1 MKELKLYI
9 FRSLFIACTI
19 LMMASC
25 NEKKHFN
32 GYLYPIRENG
42 LYGYI
47 DSVGNRIIEPEFLWV
62 STFHDGVA
70 IAVVDTVYKVFP
82 DSMAYEVGIRDTI
95 IDRYRMYAKYGYI
108 NKLGDFVIAPMFV
121 SYVDMPEI
129 GFVTSNMDN
138 CSNALFRHAFFNN
151 RAMFCDTTT
160 WRNGYINLNGEIVIP
175 PKYYYSD
182 PFSNGLAIVRDL
194 VAEPLYTNKVCIS
207 RLKLRSAYI
216 DTLGNAITNFK
227 YESLTKF
234 RSGRGI
240 GYYKKVNKEDVR
252 IEDTTV
258 VFESYTEPHFLIDS
272 RGKEIK
278 ELNANYDYN
287 SYGIDGVSVAS
298 ENSSWRAFLG
308 KESISYHFI
317 DKDGNV
323 LQPLKNLS
331 DFQLDSLDK
340 CDDIMQVLPESAEIL
355 KATFF
360 NDGFAGITPDGEHWF
375 VIDKYLLIH
384 GYGEES
390 IFEKFNGFCN
400 GLAAVKK
407 NGKWGYIN
415 KHIKEQIPF
424 KYDSCGIA
432 YPFLEEVFEY
442 DIQGNV
448 KKKAYI
454 NREDC
459 LVWECSD
466 YNSEKAQNRYSIK
479 NSKDYGKWT
488 YEYSSSN
495 KYFIYLIVGVII
507 VLLITISVVW
517 KSVYHK
523 PSKGDNLEG
532 LVVHNDQENMVVT
545 DANINNVNDDEV
557 NEIVSYP
564 TVGQYTEIIKDSA
577 KTPDEYFDKLKH
589 LRPVLND
596 SGEPIMSSGNFAV
609 VFKMKDENGKQYAVR
624 CFHRAQQG
632 REKNYKLICEELA
645 KVSSPYLSPIRY
657 FDKELYID
665 GEEYPVLLMDWVE
678 GMTLDKYIR
687 WVINDKKTLIHL
699 ATNFRNL
706 AIWLLAQPFAHGD
719 LKPDN
724 ILVRGDGSLVL
735 VDYDGMFVPAMQGQK
750 AREIGSP
757 DFRNPSR
764 TEDDFNKDIDN
775 FPIVSILLSLEL
787 LIENKDYLSQYG
799 AEDRL
804 LFSEEDY
811 INIDESEVYQ
821 TASKSYRHDI
831 NDLVKLLKDELSGK
845 IHCLDKIISIIGGE
859 ERENHANDQIE
870 LIAKILYGGYS
881 IIYLIFPFIAFYQ
894 LEWRVLYIPIVM
906 LGANVFAFFIFN
918 IMDSWR
924 PNKRKHILD
933 ESNLG
938 CLGIPA
944 PTIPLFFM
952 ASSSYEEEWYIT
964 TIIWVVSWA
973 TLMTYYGITSLND
986 WNFKNIVHNLTHKQK
1001 EKIDWIE
1008 DLQMALFLAPG
1019 FGLPL
1024 LFLMGFDS
1032 FFIWLKY
1039 VAIIDV
1045 AALTFMLIS
1054 WIYRSIG
1061 KIN

>member
-1 MKELKLYI
+1 
-9 FRSLFIACTI
+9 
-19 LMMASC
+19 MMVSC
-25 NEKKHFN
+25 NEKKHFD

-70 IAVVDTVYKVFP
+70 IAVVDTAYKVFP

-194 VAEPLYTNKVCIS
+194 VSEPLYTNKVCIS

-240 GYYKKVNKEDVR
+240 GYYKKVNKENVR

-287 SYGIDGVSVAS
+287 SYGIDGVSVVS

-323 LQPLKNLS
+323 LLPLKNLS
-331 DFQLDSLDK
+331 DFQLDSLGK
-340 CDDIMQVLPESAEIL
+340 CDDIMQVLPEGAEIL

-390 IFEKFNGFCN
+390 IFEKFNGFVN

-448 KKKAYI
+448 KKKAYV
-454 NREDC
+454 NREDS

-488 YEYSSSN
+488 YKYSSSN
-495 KYFIYLIVGVII
+495 KYFICLIVGVII

-517 KSVYHK
+517 KSVSHK
-523 PSKGDNLEG
+523 PSKGNNLEG
-532 LVVHNDQENMVVT
+532 IVIHNDQENIVVT

-564 TVGQYTEIIKDSA
+564 TVGQYTEIIKDSV

-609 VFKMKDENGKQYAVR
+609 VFKMKDEYGKQYAVR

-632 REKNYKLICEELA
+632 RERNYKLICEELT
-645 KVSSPYLSPIRY
+645 KVSSPYMSPIKY
-657 FDKELYID
+657 YDKELFVD
-665 GEEYPVLLMDWVE
+665 SNECPVLLMDWVE

-687 WVINDKKTLIHL
+687 KVINDKKALIHL

-757 DFRNPSR
+757 DFRSPSR
-764 TEDDFNKDIDN
+764 TVDVFDKEIDN
-775 FPIVSILLSLEL
+775 FSIITILLSLEL
-787 LIENKDYLSQYG
+787 LIEKKDYLSSYG

-804 LFSEEDY
+804 LFSKADYDNFENSEMYKIAYSSYNDDISELALELKTILRNDEDSVSLISLLKRKETRKIEKRGNEKLEKISEVVILLYNLAIPIFAYIYSRIIRPEEWNVLGVSLGIFSSSMILY
-811 INIDESEVYQ
+811 LMINILD
-821 TASKSYRHDI
+821 AFRPF
-831 NDLVKLLKDELSGK
+831 KDS
-845 IHCLDKIISIIGGE
+845 H
-859 ERENHANDQIE
+859 
-870 LIAKILYGGYS
+870 
-881 IIYLIFPFIAFYQ
+881 
-894 LEWRVLYIPIVM
+894 LYIDDDVTSYGCVFGMFEIFIPI
-906 LGANVFAFFIFN
+906 
-918 IMDSWR
+918 
-924 PNKRKHILD
+924 
-933 ESNLG
+933 G
-938 CLGIPA
+938 CL
-944 PTIPLFFM
+944 LF
-952 ASSSYEEEWYIT
+952 SVVNQEWYIT
-964 TIIWVVSWA
+964 MLIIGIWISFFYINA
-973 TLMTYYGITSLND
+973 NLCSGNITYFTEI
-986 WNFKNIVHNLTHKQK
+986 FKSKDKKEEIIENEKNKIRSEIREKEKQK
-1001 EKIDWIE
+1001 NYNEKAIRKTKE
-1008 DLQMALFLAPG
+1008 R
-1019 FGLPL
+1019 
-1024 LFLMGFDS
+1024 S
-1032 FFIWLKY
+1032 FI
-1039 VAIIDV
+1039 
-1045 AALTFMLIS
+1045 
-1054 WIYRSIG
+1054 
-1061 KIN
+1061 

>member
-1 MKELKLYI
+1 
-9 FRSLFIACTI
+9 
-19 LMMASC
+19 MASC
-25 NEKKHFN
+25 HEKKQFD

-42 LYGYI
+42 LYGFI
-47 DSVGNRIIEPEFLWV
+47 DSVGNRIIEPEFMWV
-62 STFHDGVA
+62 STFHNGLA
-70 IAVVDTVYKVFP
+70 MAVVDTIYRVVP

-278 ELNANYDYN
+278 ELNANYDYD

-340 CDDIMQVLPESAEIL
+340 CDDIMQVLPEGAEIL

-454 NREDC
+454 NRKDS
-459 LVWECSD
+459 LVWESPL
-466 YNSEKAQNRYSIK
+466 YKLEIQENRYSIK
-479 NSKDYGKWT
+479 ESKDYGKWT
-488 YEYSSSN
+488 YEYSTYNKHLLFLLVGIIVFSLIAVCIIWRYVSRKSSN
-495 KYFIYLIVGVII
+495 KNKIEKINGQNE
-507 VLLITISVVW
+507 S
-517 KSVYHK
+517 
-523 PSKGDNLEG
+523 
-532 LVVHNDQENMVVT
+532 ENEVVT
-545 DANINNVNDDEV
+545 DATINNVDDAGID
-557 NEIVSYP
+557 EILLYP
-564 TVGQYTEIIKDSA
+564 TIGQYTEIIKETA
-577 KTPDEYFDKLKH
+577 KAPDEYFDKLKH
-589 LRPVLND
+589 LRPVLDDN
-596 SGEPIMSSGNFAV
+596 GEPIMSSGNFAV
-609 VFKMKDENGKQYAVR
+609 VFKMKDEYGKQYAVR

-632 REKNYKLICEELA
+632 RETNYKLICEELT
-645 KVSSPYLSPIRY
+645 KVSSPYMSPIKY
-657 FDKELYID
+657 YEKELFVESD
-665 GEEYPVLLMDWVE
+665 EYPVLLMDWVE

-687 WVINDKKTLIHL
+687 KVIDDKKAISQLV
-699 ATNFRNL
+699 ANFKKL
-706 AIWLLAQPFAHGD
+706 SIWLLNQPFAHGD
-719 LKPDN
+719 LKPEN
-724 ILVRGDGSLVL
+724 ILVKNDGSLVL

-750 AREIGSP
+750 AREMGSP

-764 TEDDFNKDIDN
+764 TEEDFNKDIDN

-787 LIENKDYLSQYG
+787 LIENKDYMSKYG

-804 LFSEEDY
+804 LFSAEDY
-811 INIDESEVYQ
+811 SNISNSTIYKYAYSSPIDFVTDLAIMLKKQIDGIDGERNQVLLLLDS
-821 TASKSYRHDI
+821 DI
-831 NDLVKLLKDELSGK
+831 VCHSNYTMDILSG
-845 IHCLDKIISIIGGE
+845 IVLVVALPLFLFIFP
-859 ERENHANDQIE
+859 
-870 LIAKILYGGYS
+870 L
-881 IIYLIFPFIAFYQ
+881 YLISCYN
-894 LEWRVLYIPIVM
+894 LHVLVISLIMAIIIIIVHVLVAVLDM
-906 LGANVFAFFIFN
+906 FRPDKKFHLDIF
-918 IMDSWR
+918 DSDD
-924 PNKRKHILD
+924 N
-933 ESNLG
+933 G
-938 CLGIPA
+938 CLG
-944 PTIPLFFM
+944 
-952 ASSSYEEEWYIT
+952 
-964 TIIWVVSWA
+964 
-973 TLMTYYGITSLND
+973 
-986 WNFKNIVHNLTHKQK
+986 
-1001 EKIDWIE
+1001 
-1008 DLQMALFLAPG
+1008 
-1019 FGLPL
+1019 
-1024 LFLMGFDS
+1024 
-1032 FFIWLKY
+1032 Y
-1039 VAIIDV
+1039 VAIIPILLMGDFFSDWINGLGIPFISNIPYYHGEWYTTCFV
-1045 AALTFMLIS
+1045 WISAIILLNISLKIHSYVLELRLKLFMTKKEKKIIHVRREKVRIRKELDKKETQQNQYN
-1054 WIYRSIG
+1054 YRRRPFIDNNYDYFDYSSYDDLPF
-1061 KIN
+1061 